1 MSKFLFAVVILIY
14 LIPGC
19 IAVMVHN
26 KVIPVKD
33 GQTDIPV
40 DSEIIGNNPGALHT
54 IDSIY
59 DNTSVSMDYLLV
71 KY

>member
-1 MSKFLFAVVILIY
+1 
-14 LIPGC
+14 
-19 IAVMVHN
+19 MVHN